1 VRRRGDA
8 DGRDSRLDRRRELA
22 RGSLDRRKRLGYGG
36 RRVFPVLFQIGPFTV
51 YSFGVLMAL
60 GFYVGATV
68 SAREYERRGGD
79 SERMW
84 NFLVWVFIAGLA
96 GSKLLSLANDPAAFF
111 RDPIEQTLSGSGF
124 VWYGGLIGGFVAAW
138 FLSRSYQMRFSLIL
152 ECTALGLAIG
162 QAIGRIGCHVAGDGD
177 WGTEST
183 LPWAVAYENAIV
195 GWDYPP
201 GVRVHPTPIYE
212 AIAYTVLFLA
222 MLAIRKRGYR
232 EGTVFCVYL
241 LGSSLVRF
249 LVEFIRINPVLAMG
263 LTQAQW
269 IAIVLALGGAG
280 WLLLH
285 RPVPA
290 RVRER
295 TA

>member
-1 VRRRGDA
+1 M
-8 DGRDSRLDRRRELA
+8 
-22 RGSLDRRKRLGYGG
+22 Y
-36 RRVFPVLFQIGPFTV
+36 PILFQIGPFTV

-60 GFYVGATV
+60 GFYVGATI

-79 SERMW
+79 RERMW
-84 NFLVWVFIAGLA
+84 NFLVWVFLAGLA
-96 GSKLLSLANDPAAFF
+96 GSKLLSLAADPAAFF
-111 RDPIEQTLSGSGF
+111 RDPIAQTLSGSGF
-124 VWYGGLIGGFVAAW
+124 VWYGGLIGGFIAAW
-138 FLSRSYQMRFSLIL
+138 FLSRSYHMRFSLIL

-177 WGTEST
+177 WGIEST
-183 LPWAVAYENAIV
+183 LPWAVAYEKAIV

-212 AIAYTVLFLA
+212 AIAYTLLLFV
-222 MLAIRKRGYR
+222 MLGIRKRDYR

-241 LGSSLVRF
+241 LGSSTVRF

-269 IAIVLALGGAG
+269 IAIGLAVGAG
-280 WLLLH
+280 AWLLTN
-285 RPVPA
+285 RPVA
-290 RVRER
+290 AAVRER
-295 TA
+295 AA

>member
-1 VRRRGDA
+1 
-8 DGRDSRLDRRRELA
+8 
-22 RGSLDRRKRLGYGG
+22 
-36 RRVFPVLFQIGPFTV
+36 
-51 YSFGVLMAL
+51 MAL
-60 GFYVGATV
+60 GFYVGAMV

-79 SERMW
+79 RELMW

-96 GSKLLSLANDPAAFF
+96 GSKLLSLANDPAAFL
-111 RDPIEQTLSGSGF
+111 RHPIEQTLSGSGF
-124 VWYGGLIGGFVAAW
+124 VWYGGLIGGFIAAW
-138 FLSRSYQMRFSLIL
+138 FLSRSYHMRFSLIL

-212 AIAYTVLFLA
+212 AVAYTLLFSA
-222 MLAIRKRGYR
+222 MLGIRKRGYR

-241 LGSSLVRF
+241 LGSSTVRF
-249 LVEFIRINPVLAMG
+249 LVEFIRINPPLAMG

-269 IAIVLALGGAG
+269 IAIVLAIGGAG
-280 WLLLH
+280 WLIMH
-285 RPVPA
+285 RPLPTP
-290 RVRER
+290 VRER
-295 TA
+295 PA

>member
-1 VRRRGDA
+1 MH
-8 DGRDSRLDRRRELA
+8 
-22 RGSLDRRKRLGYGG
+22 
-36 RRVFPVLFQIGPFTV
+36 PILFQIGPFTV

-60 GFYVGATV
+60 GFYVGASV
-68 SAREYERRGGD
+68 SAREYQRRGGD
-79 SERMW
+79 IERMW
-84 NFLVWVFIAGLA
+84 NFLVWVFVAGLA
-96 GSKLLSLANDPAAFF
+96 GSKILSLANDPAAFLD
-111 RDPIEQTLSGSGF
+111 DPIKQTLSGSGF

-138 FLSRSYQMRFSLIL
+138 FLRRTYHMRFSLIL

-162 QAIGRIGCHVAGDGD
+162 QAIGRLGCHFAGDGD

-183 LPWAVAYENAIV
+183 LPWAVAYKNAIV

-212 AIAYTVLFLA
+212 AIAYTLVFLV
-222 MLAIRKRGYR
+222 MMAIRKRGYR
-232 EGTVFCVYL
+232 EGTIFCVYL
-241 LGSSLVRF
+241 LGSSVARF

-269 IAIVLALGGAG
+269 IAIGLFVCGAG
-280 WLLLH
+280 WLLIN
-285 RPVPA
+285 RPVPGA
-290 RVRER
+290 VSER

>member
-1 VRRRGDA
+1 
-8 DGRDSRLDRRRELA
+8 
-22 RGSLDRRKRLGYGG
+22 
-36 RRVFPVLFQIGPFTV
+36 
-51 YSFGVLMAL
+51 MAL

-68 SAREYERRGGD
+68 TAREYERRGGD
-79 SERMW
+79 RERMW
-84 NFLVWVFIAGLA
+84 NFLVWVFVAGLA
-96 GSKLLSLANDPAAFF
+96 GSKLLSLANDPAAFL

-138 FLSRSYQMRFSLIL
+138 FLSRSYHMRFSLIL

-212 AIAYTVLFLA
+212 AVAYTLLFLA
-222 MLAIRKRGYR
+222 MLGIRKRGYR

-241 LGSSLVRF
+241 LGSSVVRF
-249 LVEFIRINPVLAMG
+249 LVEFIRINPTLAMG

-269 IAIVLALGGAG
+269 IAIVLAIGGAG
-280 WLLLH
+280 WLIMH
-285 RPVPA
+285 RPLPA
-290 RVRER
+290 PVRER
-295 TA
+295 PA